1 MTDLMRPNRRPSRHQ
16 RKAKKQGR
24 EPAKKASRSA
34 PSFEGVDNSKI
45 ISSGN
50 AKSNSAASLAVRPK
64 KKRKRKSSWL
74 RRFLFR
80 LIIIIC
86 LLSALPMVALRYI
99 DPPTSAFI
107 ELNKLNHNTNI
118 QHTWVQFE
126 DISLYFPNAIIAS
139 EDQNFPTHHGLD
151 LKQIRSALEES
162 KDGQPRGAS
171 TITQQTVKNLFLWP
185 DRSYLRKGLEAWL
198 ALWMDL
204 IVPKTRILEL
214 YMNFAQFGRS
224 VFGVGAASQYYFQVP
239 PNKLTPEQSAL
250 IAASLPTPSRSNPAK
265 PSDYLTERASFIL
278 DQMPRIGGRRMVREL
293 DD

>member
-1 MTDLMRPNRRPSRHQ
+1 MTDLMRPNRRQSRHD
-16 RKAKKQGR
+16 RKAEKK
-24 EPAKKASRSA
+24 RSKTRTA
-34 PSFEGVDNSKI
+34 PSLDGSSNPKMNIQSSRASNSK
-45 ISSGN
+45 GN
-50 AKSNSAASLAVRPK
+50 QGLMTG
-64 KKRKRKSSWL
+64 RKRKSRKKGGWFF
-74 RRFLFR
+74 RFIFR
-80 LIIIIC
+80 LIVFIC
-86 LLSALPMVALRYI
+86 ILSALPMIALRYV

-107 ELNKLNHNTNI
+107 ELNKINHNSNI

-139 EDQNFPTHHGLD
+139 EDQNFPSHYGID
-151 LKQIRSALEES
+151 IKQIRTALEES

-204 IVPKTRILEL
+204 IVPKKRILEL

-224 VFGVGAASQYYFQVP
+224 VFGVGAASQYYFQIE
-239 PNKLTPEQSAL
+239 PNKLTPRQSAL
-250 IAASLPTPSRSNPAK
+250 IAASLPTPSRSNPAE
-265 PSDYLTERASFIL
+265 PSDYLKERADFIL

-293 DD
+293 DN